1 MGNCVV
7 WCMLHYQAQMLYSCN
22 PKIISEQI
30 LSFQKK
36 DVHLQ
41 LKPKTESRQN
51 FITSIYCINCTEELW
66 SCSSTLEIKM
76 YHKFIEEFKSCNKR
90 TTQSEAMWLKHN
102 SMQCDWNTTV
112 CNVTE
117 TQQCAMWLKHNSMQC
132 DWNTTVCNAV

>member
-1 MGNCVV
+1 VSNFVV

-36 DVHLQ
+36 DAHLQ
-41 LKPKTESRQN
+41 MKPKTESRQN
-51 FITSIYCINCTEELW
+51 FITSIYCINCTAELW

-76 YHKFIEEFKSCNKR
+76 YHKFIKEFKSCNKQ

-102 SMQCDWNTTV
+102 SMQCSLMFILPWWAFRLLVHALWNMYLFEQDKIL
-112 CNVTE
+112 N
-117 TQQCAMWLKHNSMQC
+117 
-132 DWNTTVCNAV
+132 